1 MHSRKQRICSQQLSR
16 AREFHTRP
24 RGRHQALVV
33 ALATVPWRAAGSQAT
48 RHGKPASTRHIE
60 VQVHLNDRQRAR
72 AIERSC
78 RDALRRAA
86 RTWAPFPLPLDR
98 VEVAPSAPPL
108 GKADIFDQWL
118 TASHQ
123 GEPGGAALVVVALGT
138 SIDGREL
145 RPEEIAG
152 ALAAQIERLVIERY
166 RREHPQANATA
177 ASEQQQPR
185 VMSRELEPQVSAP
198 SEPDVHVGNVT
209 ELSSVRA
216 LLADI
221 KKSQPLV
228 PAGSFTKGFHPE
240 TDPAS

>member
-1 MHSRKQRICSQQLSR
+1 MCTR
-16 AREFHTRP
+16 ANSASVPNSFHALVNSTLALA
-24 RGRHQALVV
+24 GAIMLLVV

-152 ALAAQIERLVIERY
+152 ALAAQIERLVIERVVGSIP
-166 RREHPQANATA
+166 RRTRPQRARNSNLASCLVSWNPRSAHRQNPTCTSAT
-177 ASEQQQPR
+177 S
-185 VMSRELEPQVSAP
+185 
-198 SEPDVHVGNVT
+198 
-209 ELSSVRA
+209 LS
-216 LLADI
+216 
-221 KKSQPLV
+221 
-228 PAGSFTKGFHPE
+228 
-240 TDPAS
+240 